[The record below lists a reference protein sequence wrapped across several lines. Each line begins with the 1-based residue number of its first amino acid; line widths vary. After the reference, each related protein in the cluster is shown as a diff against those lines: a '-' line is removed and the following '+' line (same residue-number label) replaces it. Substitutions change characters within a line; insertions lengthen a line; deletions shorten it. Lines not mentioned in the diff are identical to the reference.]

1 MRRGF
6 TMLEVLVAAI
16 ILTVGLLSTLEV
28 IAACA
33 GTSRQIDQRAGA
45 MMAARSKLE
54 EILKEPVIQVG
65 TDQGKGV
72 DTSTDYDW
80 EANIEQSSNTGL
92 LLVVVR
98 AEHRETHVEATLSA
112 LRRPD
117 LQSTDATGTDSTGTD
132 TDGDSTG
139 ATGTGAGGAAGGG
152 AL

>member
-6 TMLEVLVAAI
+6 TLLEVLVAAI
-16 ILTVGLLSTLEV
+16 ILTIGLLSTLEV

-33 GTSRQIDQRAGA
+33 GMSHKIDQRSGA

-54 EILKEPVIQVG
+54 EILKEPVLQVG

-72 DTSTDYDW
+72 DTTTDYDW
-80 EANIEQSSNTGL
+80 EADIQQSSNAGL
-92 LLVVVR
+92 LVITVR
-98 AEHRETHVEATLSA
+98 AEHRVTHVDATLTA

-117 LQSTDATGTDSTGTD
+117 LQNTDATATGSTGT
-132 TDGDSTG
+132 TTG
-139 ATGTGAGGAAGGG
+139 TSGTTGTGAAGTGGG

>member
-6 TMLEVLVAAI
+6 TLLEVLVAAI
-16 ILTVGLLSTLEV
+16 ILTIGLLSTLEV

-33 GTSRQIDQRAGA
+33 GMSHKIDQRSGA

-54 EILKEPVIQVG
+54 EILKEPVLQVG

-72 DTSTDYDW
+72 DTTTDYDW
-80 EANIEQSSNTGL
+80 EADIQQSSNTGL
-92 LLVVVR
+92 LVITVR
-98 AEHRETHVEATLSA
+98 AEHRLTHVDATLTA

-117 LQSTDATGTDSTGTD
+117 LQSTDSTTTDGTTTDSGT
-132 TDGDSTG
+132 
-139 ATGTGAGGAAGGG
+139 TGTGTSGTGGG

>member
-6 TMLEVLVAAI
+6 SLLEVLVAFI
-16 ILTVGLLSTLEV
+16 ILTVGLLSTLEI

-33 GTSRQIDQRAGA
+33 HNSRQIDDRSGA
-45 MMAARSKLE
+45 LMAARSKLE
-54 EILKEPVIQVG
+54 EILKEPVLQVG

-80 EANIEQSSNTGL
+80 EANIEQSGNTGL
-92 LLVVVR
+92 LLVTVR
-98 AEHRETHVEATLSA
+98 AEHRVTHVDATLSV

-117 LQSTDATGTDSTGTD
+117 LQSTDATGTDGTGTGTGTTGSTG
-132 TDGDSTG
+132 
-139 ATGTGAGGAAGGG
+139 TGTGAGGGG